1 MRRQAMIGLL
11 GVTTLVGVG
20 GVALAV
26 DDEDPKDIIAAQ
38 IRDQG
43 YACDNPK
50 SAKRDPG
57 LSQGEDTGWIL
68 DCGDATYQVKLVP
81 DMAATVKKIDKND
94 KSDKTQDQN
103 N

>member
-1 MRRQAMIGLL
+1 MRSVFFGIL
-11 GVTTLVGVG
+11 TLNTLCS
-20 GVALAV
+20 GVAFAV
-26 DDEDPKDIIAAQ
+26 DSEDPKNIIAAQ

-50 SAKRDPG
+50 SAKRDPS

-81 DMAATVKKIDKND
+81 DMAATVKKIDQND
-94 KSDKTQDQN
+94 KKPDQQDQKD
-103 N
+103 